1 MEKALSKRSL
11 SLLEPESNLRRSS
24 GDGLHSQLCT
34 ADELSPVGG
43 QGDAG
48 GAHGL
53 VALHRQQEGAGGA
66 GLLELL
72 RRVCVD
78 QKIIRTEVPTDQTGF
93 KAIFLSL
100 FFQSHV

>member
-1 MEKALSKRSL
+1 MSF
-11 SLLEPESNLRRSS
+11 LEPESNLRRSS
-24 GDGLHSQLCT
+24 RDGLDSQLCSM
-34 ADELSPVGG
+34 DKLSPVGG

-48 GAHGL
+48 GVHGL

-72 RRVCVD
+72 RGVCVD
-78 QKIIRTEVPTDQTGF
+78 QRNVFTEVPTDQTGF

-100 FFQSHV
+100 SFQCEEIG